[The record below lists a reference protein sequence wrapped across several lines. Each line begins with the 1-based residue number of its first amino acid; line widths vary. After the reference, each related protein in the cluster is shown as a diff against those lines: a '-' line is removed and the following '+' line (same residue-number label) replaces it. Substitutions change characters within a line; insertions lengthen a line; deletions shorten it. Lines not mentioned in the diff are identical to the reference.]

1 MGLKKGDQLIF
12 NNRIETITKGSKDW
26 VMGMVTTDSKEYSMD
41 FIKRWIDFGFV
52 KIQKKVC
59 VIKK

>member
-1 MGLKKGDQLIF
+1 MGLKKGDQLVF
-12 NNRIETITKGSKDW
+12 KERVETVTKGSTDW
-26 VMGMVTTDSKEYSMD
+26 VMGMVKTDQQEYSMD

-59 VIKK
+59 VSKK